1 MDVLLSSVKEIR
13 MSNIYLKGQIDKNWR
28 DALKT
33 SIFQIWKVRLQVIFL
48 GGPTH
53 AVITKF

>member
-48 GGPTH
+48 GGSNSRSYH
-53 AVITKF
+53 